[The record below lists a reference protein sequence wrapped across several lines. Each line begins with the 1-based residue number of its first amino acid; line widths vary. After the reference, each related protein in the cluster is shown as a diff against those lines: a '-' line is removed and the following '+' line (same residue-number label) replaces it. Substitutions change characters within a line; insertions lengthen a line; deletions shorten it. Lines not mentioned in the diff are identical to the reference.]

1 MTSSFLYKTLC
12 WVSIFML
19 EFQTL
24 QATHNINRGVKT
36 KAKKRTV
43 KCKMF
48 IKLWLT
54 AERLRWGP
62 SDRITSSVR
71 SDWSESQTKPMVT
84 ISGEFIRTRLIPI
97 LWPHLLWKTKK
108 QKKKEHSFTQKQ
120 VTKKHI
126 EQITEKWYL
135 NLLNNCSFTEHELIK
150 ALYIGHLLDSY
161 EGPQSYLLLV
171 TVPQMTRVCV
181 EASVD

>member
-1 MTSSFLYKTLC
+1 MTHRRKTEMRPQWPNNILC
-12 WVSIFML
+12 EVWLVRVPDEAYGDNL
-19 EFQTL
+19 
-24 QATHNINRGVKT
+24 RGVHKD
-36 KAKKRTV
+36 
-43 KCKMF
+43 
-48 IKLWLT
+48 
-54 AERLRWGP
+54 P
-62 SDRITSSVR
+62 SDPDPLATFAL
-71 SDWSESQTKPMVT
+71 ENKET
-84 ISGEFIRTRLIPI
+84 
-97 LWPHLLWKTKK
+97 
-108 QKKKEHSFTQKQ
+108 KKKEHSFTQKQ